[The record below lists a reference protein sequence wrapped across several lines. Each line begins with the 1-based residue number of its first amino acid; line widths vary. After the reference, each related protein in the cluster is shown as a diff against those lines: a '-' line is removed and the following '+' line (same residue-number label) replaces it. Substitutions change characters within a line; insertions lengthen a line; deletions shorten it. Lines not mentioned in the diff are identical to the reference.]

1 MANSP
6 KAINWVVSASVLLSL
21 ALLTGRLTGLL
32 RELALAS
39 VFGVTPNAD
48 VAVLFLTFPD
58 LLVNLL
64 ISGGLSAALVPRF
77 GSLQAEQAMVL
88 FRQVSLAVLA
98 LFGLAGM
105 ILVAW
110 PQAVFSL
117 IAPGVHW
124 PLMSGALALTA
135 VAIAIPLT
143 GAAGVAGA
151 YLNANHKFFVTGC
164 GTLIFNLCILSA
176 LLWARGS
183 SDVLTFL
190 AAGIAVGA
198 ALRWLSL
205 LATLP
210 GEVWRSHAEGPLV
223 DKALVKAFTA
233 ATLASALMLMAPIV
247 VRAMAST
254 IGSGAIASFNYAQK
268 LVELPVGILITSIST
283 VTLSRLSILQA
294 QNKSSEAAAAVTQ
307 DTQYALL
314 VALAITV
321 PGIWFADSV
330 VHVVFARGEMGPS
343 ALMRVTD
350 LTRVALL
357 SIPCV
362 AISSM
367 AIASLNAS
375 KRTHEVLKATI
386 GSLFILPFLASPG
399 LLLSSEQGLMVAVV
413 GFQAVAAA
421 WLARLAKLRF
431 FGFAGVVGP
440 STWRYFAGAVGFAL
454 LAATLDWAIGL
465 HNHWLR
471 LLLAACGFALSV
483 LPIRYFRV
491 LHTNTAQTSQI
502 S

>member
-1 MANSP
+1 MVNRDWALR
-6 KAINWVVSASVLLSL
+6 WGVSASILLSMTLL
-21 ALLTGRLTGLL
+21 AGRLTGLL

-48 VAVLFLTFPD
+48 VAVLLLTFPD

-77 GSLQAEQAMVL
+77 GTIRAEQSMVL
-88 FRQVSLAVLA
+88 FRQVSMAVLV

-105 ILVAW
+105 AVVAW

-117 IAPGVHW
+117 IAPGMQW
-124 PLMSGALALTA
+124 PLMAGALSLTA

-151 YLNANHKFFVTGC
+151 YLNANHRFFVTGC
-164 GTLIFNLCILSA
+164 GTLIFNVCVLSA
-176 LLWARGS
+176 LLLARGS
-183 SDVLTFL
+183 SELLTFL

-198 ALRWLSL
+198 ALRWLSQ

-210 GEVWRSHAEGPLV
+210 GDVWRSQADGPLM

-233 ATLASALMLMAPIV
+233 ATLASALMLMVPIV
-247 VRAMAST
+247 IRAMAST
-254 IGSGAIASFNYAQK
+254 LGSGAIASFNYAQK

-283 VTLSRLSILQA
+283 VALSRLSTLHA
-294 QNKSSEAAAAVTQ
+294 ENKSSEAAASVIR

-314 VALAITV
+314 VAIAVTV

-330 VHVVFARGEMGPS
+330 VHVVFARGEMGPL
-343 ALMRVTD
+343 ALVRVTD
-350 LTRVALL
+350 LTRVAFL

-375 KRTHEVLKATI
+375 KRTHEVLKVTI
-386 GSLFILPFLASPG
+386 GSLFILPFLALPG
-399 LLLSSEQGLMVAVV
+399 LLLSSEQGLMLAVV
-413 GFQAVAAA
+413 GFQAIAAA
-421 WLARLAKLRF
+421 WLAQLAKLHL
-431 FGFAGVVGP
+431 FGSAGVFGP
-440 STWRYFAGAVGFAL
+440 SMWRYFAAAVG
-454 LAATLDWAIGL
+454 AAVLVAALDWAMGL
-465 HNHWLR
+465 QNHWLR
-471 LLLAACGFALSV
+471 LLLAGCGFAFSV
-483 LPIRYFRV
+483 LAVRHFRV
-491 LHTNTAQTSQI
+491 SHTRLEEI
-502 S
+502 